1 MKTNRNTASNNG
13 GNWNH
18 LRIIQKLPA
27 LHIGNARNQ
36 ETTEK
41 NRIRHCICTS
51 ESAYVKVQNIQRWK

>member
-27 LHIGNARNQ
+27 LHMGTHEIKKLQKRTVLG
-36 ETTEK
+36 T
-41 NRIRHCICTS
+41 
-51 ESAYVKVQNIQRWK
+51 AYVLRKVRM